1 MNMIWSSIKVAGHAC
16 AYIKNLTNFQNENSH
31 TTPESQK
38 NKKKKEGKKKDL
50 RNSEILLPT
59 ISLKISLKIA

>member
-16 AYIKNLTNFQNENSH
+16 AYIKNLTNFQNGNSH

-38 NKKKKEGKKKDL
+38 NKKKKKERKK
-50 RNSEILLPT
+50 ILET
-59 ISLKISLKIA
+59 VKYYYQQYH